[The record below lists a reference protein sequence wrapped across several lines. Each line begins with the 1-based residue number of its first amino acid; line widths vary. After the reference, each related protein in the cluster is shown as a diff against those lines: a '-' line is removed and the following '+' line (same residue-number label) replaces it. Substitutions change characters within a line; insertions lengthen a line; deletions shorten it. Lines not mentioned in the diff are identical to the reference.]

1 MAEKFSNVPKVT
13 HVGGREANLDSLI
26 PEPPFYLLL
35 TTITDKPLQTS
46 FNPSSNLPTTRL
58 GAQKCLSVIYIV
70 HKTFSYK
77 FHDKW

>member
-46 FNPSSNLPTTRL
+46 FSPSSNLPPYHQARSTEMPV
-58 GAQKCLSVIYIV
+58 CNIY
-70 HKTFSYK
+70 SS
-77 FHDKW
+77 